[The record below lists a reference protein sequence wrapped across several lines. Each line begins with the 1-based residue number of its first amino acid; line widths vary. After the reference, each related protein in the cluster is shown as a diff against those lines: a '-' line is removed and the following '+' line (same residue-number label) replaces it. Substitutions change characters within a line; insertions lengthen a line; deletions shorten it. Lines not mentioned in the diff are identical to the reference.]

1 MEAYSLIR
9 CIITE
14 KQSNKMAH
22 YDKTK
27 KMAHDSHIIRTNKTL
42 NLSYGWP
49 SQRKTSDINKQIKAL
64 RQGRH

>member
-1 MEAYSLIR
+1 
-9 CIITE
+9 
-14 KQSNKMAH
+14 MAH